1 MSPQVRHKLPLEMG
15 TRLNSNSLQ
24 NEASN
29 ISQATHPLCQP
40 CRPKVVLSNFANI
53 HQPQGIPKPQSH
65 VPHLSTGHTR
75 RVCPTQALALTSLA
89 GKSLGE
95 AENQGKLLKLVR
107 SSWLSQPWWPMAIMA
122 YRPCRQETAI
132 NEASHP
138 EVASRRTTRCDFGKM
153 SWPWWKKHHLGIE
166 TGTVVSKLVI
176 EAAKTDLSSMPRWL
190 ACCWLTNTLW
200 HFEFLQAQCGREDN
214 ILLIWC
220 RQMPQSKN
228 EWTFHGVCK
237 CSPLSQIWG
246 SCADAL
252 GTARVCSNMS
262 SSVVF
267 KAFQGKVVKF
277 QLDNVKR
284 WQCSRNL
291 LIQPTAHRQGCW
303 LMSH

>member
-1 MSPQVRHKLPLEMG
+1 MG

-40 CRPKVVLSNFANI
+40 CRPKVVLSNFANF

-95 AENQGKLLKLVR
+95 AENQGKLVKLVR

-122 YRPCRQETAI
+122 YRPFRQETAI

-190 ACCWLTNTLW
+190 ACGWQTPYGTLNFYRHNVGEKITTSCSFDADKCPNPRTSEPSRSMQMFTFEPNLRQLCWRSWDCPSVLK
-200 HFEFLQAQCGREDN
+200 HVFICCLQG
-214 ILLIWC
+214 I
-220 RQMPQSKN
+220 S
-228 EWTFHGVCK
+228 
-237 CSPLSQIWG
+237 
-246 SCADAL
+246 
-252 GTARVCSNMS
+252 
-262 SSVVF
+262 
-267 KAFQGKVVKF
+267 
-277 QLDNVKR
+277 
-284 WQCSRNL
+284 
-291 LIQPTAHRQGCW
+291 RQGR
-303 LMSH
+303 